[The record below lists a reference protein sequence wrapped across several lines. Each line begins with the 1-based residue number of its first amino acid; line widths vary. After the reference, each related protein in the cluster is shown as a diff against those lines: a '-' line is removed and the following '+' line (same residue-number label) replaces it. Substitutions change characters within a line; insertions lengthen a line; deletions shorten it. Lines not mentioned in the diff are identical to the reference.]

1 MRRAGVG
8 WALRVPVGAQ
18 IRTHRHTHT
27 CIYTHVHAH
36 TPRGDVNTQ
45 EKTLREWRGAW
56 SGLALTAL
64 RLCSSPGLQSWESV
78 GSLFKPPASETG
90 SWLPV
95 QTETV
100 RSLRTQPGR
109 ASEERA
115 LGFQGRRK
123 TLKLPWASPS
133 FSPLQ
138 YRWGVGGGEGRQ
150 SQGGEPTL
158 DAQAG
163 L

>member
-1 MRRAGVG
+1 M
-8 WALRVPVGAQ
+8 
-18 IRTHRHTHT
+18 
-27 CIYTHVHAH
+27 
-36 TPRGDVNTQ
+36 
-45 EKTLREWRGAW
+45 
-56 SGLALTAL
+56 
-64 RLCSSPGLQSWESV
+64 
-78 GSLFKPPASETG
+78 FKPQASEAG

-138 YRWGVGGGEGRQ
+138 YRWVEGGGGVEGRQ
-150 SQGGEPTL
+150 SQGGEPTP

>member
-1 MRRAGVG
+1 MEQSLERTCTHSLE
-8 WALRVPVGAQ
+8 ALPWSW
-18 IRTHRHTHT
+18 
-27 CIYTHVHAH
+27 
-36 TPRGDVNTQ
+36 PPELGD
-45 EKTLREWRGAW
+45 
-56 SGLALTAL
+56 
-64 RLCSSPGLQSWESV
+64 
-78 GSLFKPPASETG
+78 SLFKPPASEAG

-95 QTETV
+95 QTETA

-123 TLKLPWASPS
+123 TLKLPQASPS

-138 YRWGVGGGEGRQ
+138 YLGGEEGRARA
-150 SQGGEPTL
+150 EPTP